1 MEYKMTIAGSL
12 EKLASDLSDA
22 YDAIENKG
30 GVIPEHKNT
39 DNLPDAITS
48 IEGGGS
54 PEDPGNW
61 GLVEYYDQFVYDAES
76 VEGEECTV
84 ELVDGSKLAQAV
96 IDGGG
101 DGRWLDFDFESGN
114 GWRCFNID
122 PERYFTTA
130 ELLSELGISVTDFDE
145 STADFAMITIQ
156 GEVAPDTT
164 AGSKKL
170 VLQSESEYLSLS
182 SSAETH
188 IVPLAGIVR
197 FAFGRAVTSVPGDF
211 LSQAKMLKIID
222 TTYASAVTSIGDSAF
237 SFLTLKDNDMAF
249 ENVTTVGNNVFEETY
264 WNGKLYLPNVVTVG
278 KMCFASYGGQSF
290 LQQPDMPKVETI
302 GEMFLAGFRGQSFD
316 IAKYP
321 KIRTIGRRALQ
332 ASLIQS
338 VFLVKGTSC
347 PDLQSI
353 GAGFCMNCCWLGG
366 VQCYA
371 DVIGCI
377 EQDVTSNYV
386 SFGFTMDPSNS
397 MNGGC
402 YRGGLFFSAQGGNDP
417 ASAMRS
423 RFPTA
428 ATTGRYRKW
437 YNL

>member
-61 GLVEYYDQFVYDAES
+61 GLVEYYDQFVYNAERI
-76 VEGEECTV
+76 EAEECTV
-84 ELVDGSKLAQAV
+84 ELVDSSKLALA
-96 IDGGG
+96 IMNGSG
-101 DGRWLDFDFESGN
+101 DGRWLDFNFESGN
-114 GWRCFNID
+114 GWRCFEID
-122 PERYFTTA
+122 HERFFTTA

-145 STADFAMITIQ
+145 SSADFAMIMIQ

-182 SSAETH
+182 SSAQTH
-188 IVPLAGIVR
+188 IVPLAGIIR
-197 FAFGRAVTSVPGDF
+197 FAFGRTVTSVPGDF
-211 LSQAKMLKIID
+211 LYNAKMLKKID

-237 SFLTLKDNDMAF
+237 SFLTLKDNDMTF
-249 ENVTTVGNNVFEETY
+249 ENVTTVGDYAFGDTY

-278 KMCFASYGGQSF
+278 KMCFGGSGDYSF
-290 LQQPDMPKVETI
+290 LQQPYMPKVETI
-302 GEMFLAGFRGQSFD
+302 GEAFLAAFRGQSFD

-321 KIRTIGRRALQ
+321 KIRTIGRRALSQ
-332 ASLIQS
+332 SHIQMVYLI
-338 VFLVKGTSC
+338 KGDTC

-353 GAGFCMNCCWLGG
+353 GAGLCMNCTNLAG
-366 VQCYA
+366 VQSYA

-386 SFGFTMDPSNS
+386 SFGFTRDPSNS
-397 MNGGC
+397 MKGGC
-402 YRGGLFFSAQGGNDP
+402 YRGGLFFSAQGDNDP
-417 ASAMRS
+417 ASAMRR

>member
-1 MEYKMTIAGSL
+1 MSIAD
-12 EKLASDLSDA
+12 EIQDLNTNLQAAKSA
-22 YDAIENKG
+22 VTAKG
-30 GVIPEHKNT
+30 GTVGDTGLAGLAEEIASIP
-39 DNLPDAITS
+39 S
-48 IEGGGS
+48 GGS
-54 PEDPGNW
+54 EDPGDW
-61 GLVEYYDQFVYDAES
+61 GLVEYYDQFVYNAQS
-76 VEGEECTV
+76 VEGEECTA

-96 IDGGG
+96 LNSSG
-101 DGRWLDFDFESGN
+101 DGRWLDFNFESGN
-114 GWRCFNID
+114 GWMCFEID
-122 PERYFTTA
+122 HQRHFTTA

-145 STADFAMITIQ
+145 STADYATISIQ

-197 FAFGRAVTSVPGDF
+197 FAFGRAVTSVPASF
-211 LSQAKMLKIID
+211 LYNAKMLKKID
-222 TTYASAVTSIGDSAF
+222 TTYASAVTSIGESAF
-237 SFLTLKDNDMAF
+237 SQLTLKDDDMTF
-249 ENVTTVGNNVFEETY
+249 ENVTTVGNSVFMDTY

-278 KMCFASYGGQSF
+278 DRCFGRYSYGKSF

-302 GEMFLAGFRGQSFD
+302 GEAFLAGFRGQSFD

-332 ASLIQS
+332 SSLVQS

-353 GAGFCMNCCWLGG
+353 GAGFCMNCYWLGSMN
-366 VQCYA
+366 CYA
-371 DVIGCI
+371 DIIGCI
-377 EQDVTSNYV
+377 EQDVASNYV
-386 SFGFTMDPSNS
+386 SFGFTKNPSNS
-397 MNGGC
+397 ISGAC
-402 YRGGLFFSAQGGNDP
+402 YRGGLYFCPQGGDDP

-428 ATTGRYRKW
+428 ATTGQYRKW

>member
-1 MEYKMTIAGSL
+1 MTIAGSL

-61 GLVEYYDQFVYDAES
+61 GLVEYYDQFVYNAERI
-76 VEGEECTV
+76 EGEECTA

-96 IDGGG
+96 INSSG
-101 DGRWLDFDFESGN
+101 DGKWLDFNFESEI
-114 GWRCFNID
+114 GWRCFEID
-122 PERYFTTA
+122 HQRHFTTA

-145 STADFAMITIQ
+145 STADYAMITIR
-156 GEVAPDTT
+156 GEVAPATT

-182 SSAETH
+182 YTAQTH

-197 FAFGRAVTSVPGDF
+197 FAFGRAVTSVPEYF
-211 LSQAKMLKIID
+211 LSYAKMLKIID
-222 TTYASAVTSIGDSAF
+222 TTYASAVTSIGQNALRE
-237 SFLTLKDNDMAF
+237 LTLKDNDMTF
-249 ENVTTVGNNVFEETY
+249 ENVTTVGDYVFQDTY
-264 WNGKLYLPNVVTVG
+264 WNGKLYLPNAVTVG
-278 KMCFASYGGQSF
+278 NRCFGSQSYSKSF

-302 GEMFLAGFRGQSFD
+302 GEAFLVGFRGQSFD

-321 KIRTIGRRALQ
+321 KIRTIGRRALSQ
-332 ASLIQS
+332 SHIQMVYLI
-338 VFLVKGTSC
+338 KGDTC

-353 GAGFCMNCCWLGG
+353 GAGLCMNCTNLSG
-366 VQCYA
+366 VQSYA

-377 EQDVTSNYV
+377 EQDVNSSCI
-386 SFGFTMDPSNS
+386 SFGFTMNPSNS
-397 MNGGC
+397 INGGC